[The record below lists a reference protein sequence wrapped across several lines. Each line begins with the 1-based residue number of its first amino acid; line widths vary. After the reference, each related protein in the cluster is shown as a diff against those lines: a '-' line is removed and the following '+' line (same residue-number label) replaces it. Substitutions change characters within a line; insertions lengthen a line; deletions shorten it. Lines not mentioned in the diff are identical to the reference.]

1 MVSVLGDVPNLNP
14 LLLRLNGVPDDSAV
28 VAETGV
34 LAVVKLNEAAFGE
47 VGIPNRKPVFG
58 GVSSAAKIQK
68 NQIIQHQITFDTFWF
83 FYRIKQQLA
92 YASYLQPKHQM

>member
-1 MVSVLGDVPNLNP
+1 MVSVLGETPNLNP
-14 LLLRLNGVPDDSAV
+14 LVLRLKGVPDDSAV

-58 GVSSAAKIQK
+58 GVSSAVPNIK
-68 NQIIQHQITFDTFWF
+68 NQVV
-83 FYRIKQQLA
+83 
-92 YASYLQPKHQM
+92 